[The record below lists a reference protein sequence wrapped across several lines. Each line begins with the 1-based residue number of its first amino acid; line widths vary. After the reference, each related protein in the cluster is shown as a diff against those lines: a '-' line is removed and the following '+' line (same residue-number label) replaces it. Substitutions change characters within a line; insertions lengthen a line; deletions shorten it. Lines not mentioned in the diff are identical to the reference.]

1 MKKRLPP
8 LNWLRSFEAAAR
20 HLNFTQAAAELHMT
34 QAAVSQQI
42 KGLETTL
49 GCALFIRLAR
59 GLELTD
65 AGRAYIPGVRESI
78 EKLAVVT
85 DEVFGKE
92 RSYTLTVRVNL
103 VFFNTW
109 LAPKLADFRQRYPD
123 IDLRFTSNIW
133 VAGHD
138 READVEIRYGK
149 GSWSGFTSNRLTWD
163 ELIPVCSPELLDGQL
178 PPKDPKDLNN
188 YSLLHV
194 IGYEEGWGYWL
205 NQLGYHSIDA
215 SQGIHF
221 DSLMTAMEMAAHGH
235 GVALSRTSLITPMV
249 DSGRLITPFTQTTGT
264 SESFFLATP
273 SDKPVRSHVEQF
285 RQWLIEKSGMEL
297 GA

>member
-1 MKKRLPP
+1 M
-8 LNWLRSFEAAAR
+8 
-20 HLNFTQAAAELHMT
+20 
-34 QAAVSQQI
+34 
-42 KGLETTL
+42 
-49 GCALFIRLAR
+49 
-59 GLELTD
+59 
-65 AGRAYIPGVRESI
+65 
-78 EKLAVVT
+78 VT

-149 GSWSGFTSNRLTWD
+149 GSWPGFTSNRLTWD

-221 DSLMTAMEMAAHGH
+221 DSLMTAMEMAAQGH